1 MILTIDCS
9 FQSTAKDAEMTNIQ
23 RDILTDISKKTRDI
37 VANIGSEHRDLHG
50 TVSKVGKAIDRNF
63 VSDFACVANESLL
76 DENQSRRDQKSK
88 ILNEAIVEH
97 LLRQGMLEIAD
108 ELIRESDLDISL
120 ETKTLFQELNHILE
134 ALKNRNLE
142 PAVEWVQKNRDIL
155 ISQSS
160 CLEFKLHRLKFIE
173 MLVQG
178 KEREK
183 DLIEYARKHLQ
194 PLAARHERE
203 VQSLMGSLLY
213 LKSGLKDSAY
223 SYFLDE
229 GNWGDICT
237 VFTRDAC
244 SLLGL
249 SVESPLE
256 VSFDAGT
263 VALPALLNIRKVM
276 QQRKVPTIW
285 TAKDELPIE
294 IDLGREK
301 QFHSIFA
308 CPILRAQSS
317 ESNPPMR
324 LVCGHVISRDALN
337 KLSNGNK
344 LKCPYCPL
352 EQNTESARQISF

>member
-1 MILTIDCS
+1 
-9 FQSTAKDAEMTNIQ
+9 MTSIQ
-23 RDILTDISKKTRDI
+23 REILSTTTKKIRDVVSQ
-37 VANIGSEHRDLHG
+37 VASEHRDLHG

-63 VSDFACVANESLL
+63 VSEFASVANESLFDD
-76 DENQSRRDQKSK
+76 DESRRQLKTK
-88 ILNEAIVEH
+88 VLNEALVEH

-108 ELIRESDLDISL
+108 ELIRESELRDVSS
-120 ETKTLFQELNHILE
+120 ETRTLFHELNHILD

-142 PAVEWVQKNRDIL
+142 PAVEWTHKNREIL
-155 ISQSS
+155 IQQSS

-173 MLVQG
+173 MLLEG
-178 KEREK
+178 KSREM
-183 DLIEYARKHLQ
+183 DLINYARRHLQ
-194 PLAARHERE
+194 PLAVRHEKE

-213 LKSGLKDSAY
+213 LKSGVKGSAY
-223 SYFLDE
+223 SYFMDE
-229 GNWGDICT
+229 GNWGDICR

-244 SLLGL
+244 ALLGL

-256 VSFDAGT
+256 VAFDAGT
-263 VALPALLNIRKVM
+263 LALPALLNIRKVM

-294 IDLGREK
+294 IDLGRDK

-308 CPILRAQSS
+308 CPILRAQCS

-337 KLSNGNK
+337 KLSNMNK

-352 EQNTESARQISF
+352 EQNTENARQIFF